1 MHQVFISG
9 NGMDFAVILC
19 VMRVVLERL
28 QQWMTAKHPL

>member
-19 VMRVVLERL
+19 VMRAVLEQL
-28 QQWMTAKHPL
+28 QRWMTAKHLL